1 MILDTTYF
9 LPLAQIA
16 VDTDLLAAVAKK
28 KADLKM
34 EDISLS
40 LISIFELQAKGAKLN
55 VPAKSTVRAVDAILS
70 AFRVVPFY
78 ERGVIEGA
86 QRIRKTISDY
96 VDCIVLAT
104 AIASKDDVVTED
116 SLVLEKK
123 KKLLKDFNLKVLSS
137 RELMTVEA

>member
-1 MILDTTYF
+1 M
-9 LPLAQIA
+9 
-16 VDTDLLAAVAKK
+16 DTDLLAAVAKK

-55 VPAKSTVRAVDAILS
+55 VPAKSTVRAVDAMLS

-78 ERGVIEGA
+78 EREVIEAA
-86 QRIRKTISDY
+86 QRVRKTISDY
-96 VDCIVLAT
+96 VDCIILAT

-137 RELMTVEA
+137 RELMTDEA

>member
-16 VDTDLLAAVAKK
+16 VDADLLAAVAKK
-28 KADLKM
+28 KTNLKI

-55 VPAKSTVRAVDAILS
+55 VPAKSTIRAVDAIVS
-70 AFRVVPFY
+70 AFRIVPFY
-78 ERGVIEGA
+78 EAGIVEAA

-96 VDCIVLAT
+96 VDCIILAT

-116 SLVLEKK
+116 SLVLEKRR
-123 KKLLKDFNLKVLSS
+123 KLLKDYDLNVLSFS
-137 RELMTVEA
+137 DLVAP

>member
-28 KADLKM
+28 RTDLKL

-40 LISIFELQAKGAKLN
+40 LISIFELQAKAAKLN
-55 VPAKSTVRAVDAILS
+55 VPAKSVVRAVDAILS

-78 ERGVIEGA
+78 EAEVIGTA
-86 QRIRKTISDY
+86 QKVRKTISDY
-96 VDCIVLAT
+96 VDCIILAT
-104 AIASKDDVVTED
+104 AIANKEDLVTED
-116 SLVLEKK
+116 SIVSERK
-123 KKLLKDFNLKVLSS
+123 KKLLKDYNLRVLNSIDLI
-137 RELMTVEA
+137 ET

>member
-28 KADLKM
+28 KTDLKL

-40 LISIFELQAKGAKLN
+40 LISIFELQAKAAKLN
-55 VPAKSTVRAVDAILS
+55 VPAKSTIRAVDAILS

-78 ERGVIEGA
+78 EGEVIETA
-86 QRIRKTISDY
+86 QKMRKIISDY
-96 VDCIVLAT
+96 VDCIILAT
-104 AIASKDDVVTED
+104 AIANKEDLVTED
-116 SLVLEKK
+116 SIVSEKK
-123 KKLLKDFNLKVLSS
+123 KKLLKDYNLKVLNFTNLI
-137 RELMTVEA
+137 ET

>member
-28 KADLKM
+28 KADLQID
-34 EDISLS
+34 DISLS
-40 LISIFELQAKGAKLN
+40 LISIFELQAKAAKLN
-55 VPAKSTVRAVDAILS
+55 IPSKSTVRAVDAIMS

-78 ERGVIEGA
+78 EQGVVEAA
-86 QRIRKTISDY
+86 QRIRKTLSDY
-96 VDCIVLAT
+96 VDCIILAT

-123 KKLLKDFNLKVLSS
+123 KKLFKEYELKVLSFS
-137 RELMTVEA
+137 DLVST

>member
-9 LPLAQIA
+9 LPLAQIGI
-16 VDTDLLAAVAKK
+16 DTDLLAAVAKK
-28 KADLKM
+28 NTDLKL

-55 VPAKSTVRAVDAILS
+55 IPVKSTIRAVDTILS

-78 ERGVIEGA
+78 EMGVIEAA
-86 QRIRKTISDY
+86 QRIRKVISDY

-104 AIASKDDVVTED
+104 AVASKEDVVTED

-123 KKLLKDFNLKVLSS
+123 KRLLKDYNLKVLSFS
-137 RELMTVEA
+137 DLLNV